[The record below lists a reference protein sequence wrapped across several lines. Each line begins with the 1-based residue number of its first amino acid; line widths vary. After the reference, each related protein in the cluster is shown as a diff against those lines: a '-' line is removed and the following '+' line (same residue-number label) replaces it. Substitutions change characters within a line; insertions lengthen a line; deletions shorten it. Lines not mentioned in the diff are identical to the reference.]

1 FTIDKT
7 FFLDLFNLCFT
18 LNYFPDALRNAKV
31 FFLLKDGKDPGAC
44 SSYRPVC
51 LLPTIGK
58 IIERLFLIK
67 LNFWLDHNNIIHNNQ
82 YGFREG
88 RSCDLAIQNIVDIIR
103 EKSQTHHIALISLD
117 IKSAFDNMN
126 WSVLFKLFDDLNFPK
141 FFRNFIFHYL
151 NNRTVS
157 FSNEIVTISR
167 ACFRGC
173 PQGSVVAPTIWN
185 IYINP
190 ILERNNT
197 SFYTQAFADDLALI
211 ISGRTAREL
220 EANTNIAL
228 AEIAQHLQ
236 EIKLSLSV
244 HKCQALVFRSVSS
257 RKFSKR
263 NSTILNRKPTFKIN
277 NFSIKISDSLKILG
291 IVLDNK
297 LTWTAHIS
305 SLYSKILGL
314 TSNFNRV
321 IKSDWSMNRSI
332 LKIWYSTV
340 IEKALLY
347 GASIWGGALTKH
359 HISRLHSF
367 QRVFLLRFTRAYKTT
382 STNVLNVLTGIPPLH
397 ITAKAEFCKF
407 QIWVRRSPSYNHII
421 NNIPLDYT
429 INIRN
434 IPSEQK
440 SIVLP
445 STKQEADFEV
455 YTDGSK
461 IDNETGLAV
470 CTFQQNDN
478 VSNFLFKLNSYNSVF
493 QAELEAIHFACNW
506 ALQNNYKINIHT
518 DSLSSILAIQS
529 ANSRSGF
536 VYSVKQDIFKA
547 RHLVG
552 LSWVKAHVGIP
563 GNEWADQ
570 QAKSAINLGIE
581 RPIPAPR
588 SFLRR
593 ALKQQILNEWNEY
606 FMNYNS
612 ASGARARDFIDKVDF
627 NFLITNKFLIFF
639 LCGHGPF
646 PFYLNRF
653 KLLDS
658 PSCICGEEGDA
669 DHYVFSCSLT
679 KDFHLSR
686 PADAHKKAW
695 FRNTMHNRQAVTKI
709 SEAFR
714 ISAGICDSLTRDGSS

>member
-1 FTIDKT
+1 
-7 FFLDLFNLCFT
+7 
-18 LNYFPDALRNAKV
+18 
-31 FFLLKDGKDPGAC
+31 
-44 SSYRPVC
+44 
-51 LLPTIGK
+51 
-58 IIERLFLIK
+58 
-67 LNFWLDHNNIIHNNQ
+67 
-82 YGFREG
+82 
-88 RSCDLAIQNIVDIIR
+88 
-103 EKSQTHHIALISLD
+103 
-117 IKSAFDNMN
+117 
-126 WSVLFKLFDDLNFPK
+126 
-141 FFRNFIFHYL
+141 
-151 NNRTVS
+151 
-157 FSNEIVTISR
+157 
-167 ACFRGC
+167 
-173 PQGSVVAPTIWN
+173 
-185 IYINP
+185 
-190 ILERNNT
+190 
-197 SFYTQAFADDLALI
+197 
-211 ISGRTAREL
+211 
-220 EANTNIAL
+220 
-228 AEIAQHLQ
+228 
-236 EIKLSLSV
+236 
-244 HKCQALVFRSVSS
+244 
-257 RKFSKR
+257 
-263 NSTILNRKPTFKIN
+263 
-277 NFSIKISDSLKILG
+277 
-291 IVLDNK
+291 
-297 LTWTAHIS
+297 
-305 SLYSKILGL
+305 
-314 TSNFNRV
+314 
-321 IKSDWSMNRSI
+321 MNRNI

-347 GASIWGGALTKH
+347 GASIWGGALTKP

-367 QRVFLLRFTRAYKTT
+367 QLVFLLRFTRAYKTT

-421 NNIPLDYT
+421 NNIPLDYN

-445 STKQEADFEV
+445 STIQEADFEV
-455 YTDGSK
+455 YTDGSR
-461 IDNETGLAV
+461 IDNGTGLAV
-470 CTFQQNDN
+470 YTFQQNDN

-536 VYSVKQDIFKA
+536 VYSVKQGIFKA

-552 LSWVKAHVGIP
+552 LSWVKAYVGIP

-581 RPIPAPR
+581 ILIPAPR

-658 PSCICGEEGDA
+658 PSCICGEVGDA
-669 DHYVFSCSLT
+669 DHYVVSCSLT